1 MAARLVFLSGS
12 KTGTTLEL
20 GQADVSIGRR
30 PDRTVAYST
39 DDVLVSTEHA
49 SVLYRDGRYIL
60 RDDGSRNGTFVN
72 SQIVKEHKLQH
83 GDLIQFGPGGPTA
96 RFVLE
101 DKPGAVATLD
111 IAAMAE
117 RHGAEVAARS
127 QTAPSALTT
136 RDLVAVSYYR
146 LSSRFRLGFLVLLV
160 LIVVAAGAI
169 LFVQQRN
176 KSRFERDLAEI
187 SAAVTTSRSTVE
199 QNMAGLEARYA
210 ALRDAVASEGKGSRA
225 SRLSLEAAT
234 QYSRGVVLIVFS
246 YGYTRPNDTKL
257 LRYALDSKGQVA
269 TTRGADGRPI
279 PSVGFDAA
287 GPPVQRH
294 GTATGF
300 LVDSGGY
307 ALTNAWVTA
316 PWASAPE
323 LEVMRA
329 RGLALEGHMI
339 ELRAFMPPG
348 DRSFPLFVHRKSD
361 SADVAVVRLVGK
373 VSGAPTLRL
382 APDSALV
389 RPGDHLLAIGYPAHA
404 EDLLFRV
411 DSTERNDILKRVG
424 ADSRGLVE
432 ELGRRGLIQPVVTEG
447 SVKTTAPGE
456 LTHTAGTALGGSGW
470 PLLDAHQ
477 RVVAVQRS
485 GDTPTGVRI
494 TYVWEI
500 LPSRLQRLLGHER

>member
-12 KTGTTLEL
+12 RTGTTIEL
-20 GQADVSIGRR
+20 GQADVTIGRR
-30 PDRTVAYST
+30 PDRTVAFSP

-49 SVLYRDGRYIL
+49 SVLYRAGRYVL

-72 SQIVKEHKLQH
+72 SQMVKERDLKH
-83 GDLIQFGPGGPTA
+83 GDLIQFGPGGPSA

-101 DKPGAVATLD
+101 AKPGAVTTVD

-117 RHGAEVAARS
+117 RRGAEVAAS
-127 QTAPSALTT
+127 WQGAPPTT

-146 LSSRFRLGFLVLLV
+146 LSRRFRLGFLVLFA
-160 LIVVAAGAI
+160 LIIVAVGAV

-176 KSRFERDLAEI
+176 KSRFERDLAEL
-187 SAAVTTSRSTVE
+187 SAAVTASRSTVE

-210 ALRDAVASEGKGSRA
+210 ALRDAVAPGAKGLGRASRA
-225 SRLSLEAAT
+225 SLDAASA
-234 QYSRGVVLIVFS
+234 YNRGVVLIAFS

-257 LRYALDSKGQVA
+257 LRYVLDSHGQVA
-269 TTRGADGRPI
+269 TTRGADGRSI

-287 GPPVQRH
+287 GPPVQRY

-307 ALTNAWVTA
+307 TLTNAWVTA
-316 PWASAPE
+316 PWATAPE
-323 LEVMRA
+323 LEVMRS

-339 ELRAFMPPG
+339 ELRAYLPPG

-361 SADVAVVRLVGK
+361 DADVAVVRIVGK
-373 VSGAPTLRL
+373 VSGAPVLPL

-389 RPGDHLLAIGYPAHA
+389 RPGDQLLAIGYPAHA

-411 DSTERNDILKRVG
+411 DSTERNVILGRVG
-424 ADSRGLVE
+424 GDTWRLIE
-432 ELGRRGLIQPVVTEG
+432 ELGRRRLVQPVVTDG
-447 SVKTTAPGE
+447 NVKTTTASE
-456 LTHTAGTALGGSGW
+456 ITHTAGAAVGGSGW

-477 RVVAVQRS
+477 RVVAVQRG
-485 GDTPTGVRI
+485 GDSPAGVRI
-494 TYVWEI
+494 SYAWEI
-500 LPSRLQRLLGHER
+500 LPSRLQRSLGHER